1 MADDDGVP
9 ATDDRSP
16 ALVITEM
23 TDHVLDLAAAWPGSG
38 PTG

>member
-16 ALVITEM
+16 ALVTEM